1 MIKKEAEKIL
11 KYKDP
16 TIEVQYVWNV
26 KINTISK
33 SFRKYLNTI
42 PGKHEISELWK
53 AAILST
59 AHILRIVLIHKK
71 EHSTLELHYIYDKL

>member
-16 TIEVQYVWNV
+16 TIEVQYVWNI
-26 KINTISK
+26 KMNTISE
-33 SFRKYLNTI
+33 SFRKYLNTVT
-42 PGKHEISELWK
+42 GKQEINELRK

-59 AHILRIVLIHKK
+59 AHILLKVL
-71 EHSTLELHYIYDKL
+71 